1 MKRFYFIS
9 TVIHIFVF
17 LWLYSTDYFG
27 LAKPESPESVNKQI
41 TEEQKREEETKFKEL
56 IKKQIKEKE
65 LRKKQVKELIKKHKP
80 ELTEKQVDNFS
91 DVVTSSDIDEEKVK
105 NITENYFGNG
115 DGDNLDSLKKAL
127 GEYMEGKGSG
137 RTGAENK
144 SKSEGNGEDGNVQLD
159 ITYKGSEIDYQ
170 MPEHTVQTEEH
181 KELLNRKLERLRVE
195 EAINVV
201 DDASTLYPN
210 LSQKQAKYAILP
222 EPPVESVEK
231 YERTQET
238 KFKSLRIGLAPRMN
252 KEFVPDGNL
261 DEWDLTQPM
270 TPLKDFSNPEF
281 TAKVY
286 LAWDFDEIFLAA
298 EVTDPYSIREDA
310 GEWWTTNSLEVWF
323 DALNRKLEN
332 NFDQGCFQFWFA
344 PYSPYFG
351 KALGSHKL
359 FSRSTPFYV
368 RRTEKGYIVEAVFK
382 TDEEL
387 KYVNGLLGS
396 TIGFHFFVNTSIK
409 ANDGYEKR
417 LFWVTDKYLP
427 GNLHTYTWM
436 NPNSWG
442 DVLFTGSS
450 AEIYLTD
457 KTYNEEY
464 DHFGINE
471 LNRIVI
477 QDADRNLDPD
487 TRQYVKGFL
496 RGKISGDLEEV
507 IFAET
512 ENNSS
517 KFVCVILSESS
528 VAKQNDGILQI
539 QSGEPVEIIYY
550 DQYTPDGISRLV
562 KKEIYT
568 YYPVAVLSKGAN
580 VEPRH

>member
-1 MKRFYFIS
+1 MKRFYLIS
-9 TVIHIFVF
+9 TIIHLLLFWWF
-17 LWLYSTDYFG
+17 YSTDFFG
-27 LAKPESPESVNKQI
+27 LAKPELPEQTQKEIS
-41 TEEQKREEETKFKEL
+41 EEEKKEEETKFKEL
-56 IKKQIKEKE
+56 IKKQIEEKE
-65 LRKKQVKELIKKHKP
+65 ERKKQVKELIEKHKP

-91 DVVTSSDIDEEKVK
+91 DVITSSDIDEEKVK
-105 NITENYFGNG
+105 NITENYFGDG
-115 DGDNLDSLKKAL
+115 DGNNLDSLKKAL

-137 RTGAENK
+137 RTYSEKEQGKGEGTGEN
-144 SKSEGNGEDGNVQLD
+144 GNVQLD
-159 ITYKGSEIDYQ
+159 ITYEGSEIDHQ
-170 MPEHTVQTEEH
+170 MPEHTVQSEEN

-210 LSQKQAKYAILP
+210 FSQKQAKYAILP
-222 EPPVESVEK
+222 EPPVESEEK
-231 YERTQET
+231 FERTLET
-238 KFKSLRIGLAPRMN
+238 TFKSLRIGLAPRMN
-252 KEFVPDGNL
+252 KKFVPDGKL
-261 DEWDLTQPM
+261 DEWDLSQPM
-270 TPLKDFSNPEF
+270 TPLKEFSNPEF

-298 EVTDPYSIREDA
+298 EVFDSYPIREDA

-323 DALNRKLEN
+323 DALNRKMLN
-332 NFDQGCFQFWFA
+332 NFDAGCFQFWFA
-344 PYSPYFG
+344 PYRPYFG
-351 KALGSHKL
+351 KALGRHSL
-359 FSRSTPFYV
+359 FARATPFYV
-368 RRTEKGYIVEAVFK
+368 QKTENGYIVEAVFK

-396 TIGFHFFVNTSIK
+396 TIGFHFFVNTSIRE
-409 ANDGYEKR
+409 NDGFEKR

-427 GNLHTYTWM
+427 GNVHTYTWM

-442 DVLFTGSS
+442 DVLLMGSS

-457 KTYNEEY
+457 KYYTEVFE
-464 DHFGINE
+464 HFGINE

-477 QDADRNLDPD
+477 QDADRNLDPN

-496 RGKISGDLEEV
+496 RGKVSGDLEEI

-512 ENNSS
+512 ENDSY
-517 KFVCVILSESS
+517 KFVAVIISENS
-528 VAKQNDGILQI
+528 VAKKDDGILQI

-568 YYPVAVLSKGAN
+568 YYPVAVLPAK
-580 VEPRH
+580 